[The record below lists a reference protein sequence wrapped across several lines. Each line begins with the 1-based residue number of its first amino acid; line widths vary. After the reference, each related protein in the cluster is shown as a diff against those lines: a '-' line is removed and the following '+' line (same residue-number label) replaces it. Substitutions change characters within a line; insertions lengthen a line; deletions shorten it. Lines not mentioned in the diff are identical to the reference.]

1 MGKYED
7 WKDEYYNLEKVNLNK
22 YLSKNN
28 FETLEKLGIELEDK
42 VYTESEFEEL
52 DLIVLSFYDENNDK
66 PKKIIEEKNVSI
78 EEYLDLIENLRKI
91 NEEFEF

>member
-91 NEEFEF
+91 NEEFDF